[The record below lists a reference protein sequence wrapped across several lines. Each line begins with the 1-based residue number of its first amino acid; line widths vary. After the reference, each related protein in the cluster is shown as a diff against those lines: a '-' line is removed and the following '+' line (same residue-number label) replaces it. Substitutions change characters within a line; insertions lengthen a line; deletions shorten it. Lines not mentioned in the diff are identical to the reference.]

1 MAIYGRR
8 FSLQLSEGLVS
19 MHETSYVVVRL
30 GQLHQQFH
38 QGTAAKRIAA
48 ADHHSDMQSTQ
59 HQRPLPALHAT
70 TTKARVDACIQPLE
84 CRRVVRPI
92 RVTLVVLQSMPLP
105 EYFDHEWEWPAN
117 LMYAQALHQLVV
129 RRISLHRRT

>member
-1 MAIYGRR
+1 MGIYGRR

-59 HQRPLPALHAT
+59 RVHLLRALHAT
-70 TTKARVDACIQPLE
+70 TTKARVDVCIRPLE
-84 CRRVVRPI
+84 CRQVVRPI
-92 RVTLVVLQSMPLP
+92 RATLVVLLSKQSQ

-117 LMYAQALHQLVV
+117 PMYAQALHQLVV
-129 RRISLHRRT
+129 RHIS